1 MPRHTCRTVRV
12 LSINCLYAWRWIQWP
27 DLSWANKV
35 ASFLETTSSRSK
47 KINKY
52 INKNF
57 FLEKKVRTNA
67 QHRLLSTQPH
77 CCARQPNDVISVLAV
92 SDIGAGHFPYRT
104 FPDLGRSSAACLG
117 SFAQFT
123 LLPGNATNLAWHRLY
138 NWLYKRL

>member
-1 MPRHTCRTVRV
+1 
-12 LSINCLYAWRWIQWP
+12 
-27 DLSWANKV
+27 V

-57 FLEKKVRTNA
+57 FLEKKFEQTRNIVYC
-67 QHRLLSTQPH
+67 PH
-77 CCARQPNDVISVLAV
+77 SRIAARQPNDVISVLAG
-92 SDIGAGHFPYRT
+92 SDMGAGHFPYRT

-123 LLPGNATNLAWHRLY
+123 LLPGNATNLA
-138 NWLYKRL
+138 